1 MSSSDAANGADT
13 IVLAPNCS
21 LSTRAAVGFF
31 SSVCAL
37 SLGCGAAFALRGY
50 WPVLPFA
57 GLEMLLLAVALRI
70 SLQRGRYMQ
79 TIRISDTLVEVETR
93 RGALLEQMVF
103 TRHWAQVKLR
113 RARTPWHPSQLMLQ
127 SHGRACE
134 LGSFLTEAARRALA
148 ERLRR
153 LVGGVNESPPLGRP
167 DCNIK
172 V

>member
-1 MSSSDAANGADT
+1 MSSAAAASEAAT
-13 IVLAPNCS
+13 IVLAPHCS
-21 LSTRAAVGFF
+21 LTTRAARRFF
-31 SSVCAL
+31 TGMCAL
-37 SLGCGAAFALRGY
+37 SLGCAAAFALRGY

-57 GLEMLLLAVALRI
+57 GLEMLLLAAALRI
-70 SLQRGRYMQ
+70 SLQRGRYLQ
-79 TIRISDTLVEVETR
+79 TIRISDALVEVETR
-93 RGALLEQMVF
+93 RGARLEQMVF

-148 ERLRR
+148 ERLR
-153 LVGGVNESPPLGRP
+153 LTVGGVNESPPLGRP

>member
-1 MSSSDAANGADT
+1 MSSVNTTPTAT
-13 IVLAPNCS
+13 ITLTPNCS
-21 LSTRAAVGFF
+21 LSARGAVIFLCSVSVAPLGLAVFLVTRG
-31 SSVCAL
+31 L
-37 SLGCGAAFALRGY
+37 

-57 GLEMLLLAVALRI
+57 GLEVLLLALALRL
-70 SLQRGRYMQ
+70 SLARGRNMQ
-79 TIRISDTLVEVETR
+79 VIRIGDEVVEIETR
-93 RGALLEQMVF
+93 QGAKVERMMF

-113 RARTPWHPSQLMLQ
+113 RARTPWHPSQLIIQ

-134 LGSFLTEAARRALA
+134 LGSFLTEAARGALG

-153 LVGGVNESPPLGRP
+153 MIGRVNESPRLERP